1 MVLNNYYKYLAGIAD
16 NGLSNIGTGNK
27 MSPTAIVDTS
37 GTPRN
42 FALNSQY
49 SSVNSDILSN
59 LDIRRN
65 LKLVFGSGSAE
76 EAADDYALASKINTF
91 AAYNTETQ
99 ASFDSAFKTVFIAT
113 VINNSG
119 SNITVSE
126 VGLEKILYT
135 DPGNK
140 DESYS
145 FLMTRIV
152 LTEPV
157 TIPSGSSY
165 TFSFI
170 WSEN

>member
-1 MVLNNYYKYLAGIAD
+1 MVLNNYYKYLAGIAN

-37 GTPRN
+37 GTSRN
-42 FALNSQY
+42 FVLNSQY
-49 SSVNSDILSN
+49 ATLNADILSN

-65 LKLVFGSGSAE
+65 LKLVFGTGSTE
-76 EAADDYALASKINTF
+76 ETADDYALASKINTF
-91 AAYNTETQ
+91 AAYSTETQ
-99 ASFDSAFKTVFIAT
+99 ASFDSAFKTVFIVTA
-113 VINNSG
+113 INNSG
-119 SNITVSE
+119 SSITVSE
-126 VGLEKILYT
+126 VGLEKTLYT
-135 DPGNK
+135 NTSDK
-140 DESYS
+140 DESHS
-145 FLMTRIV
+145 FLMTRMV